1 MALNRNVGMKG
12 FRYRGGGPMLAWM
25 LHRISGVAMI
35 LFVSLHVVASFFMQ
49 QFGSDLATTLN
60 IVYESIYFQIFI
72 YFVVL
77 FHAINGLRI
86 LALDT
91 WPQLLRFQKEII
103 WMEWLIFIPVYG
115 LTAFIMI
122 NNAISG
128 L

>member
-1 MALNRNVGMKG
+1 MATRGVLALLVGTG
-12 FRYRGGGPMLAWM
+12 LLALATIAVGAEHGEAAVGGG
-25 LHRISGVAMI
+25 ISPVPT
-35 LFVSLHVVASFFMQ
+35 SWE

-60 IVYESIYFQIFI
+60 IVYESVYFQLFI

-86 LALDT
+86 LAMDT
-91 WPQLLRFQKEII
+91 WPKLLRFQKEVI

-128 L
+128 V